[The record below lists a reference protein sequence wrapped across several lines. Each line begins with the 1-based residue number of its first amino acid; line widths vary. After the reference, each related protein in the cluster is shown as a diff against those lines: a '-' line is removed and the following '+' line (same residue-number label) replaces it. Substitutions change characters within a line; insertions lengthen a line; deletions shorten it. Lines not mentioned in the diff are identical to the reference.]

1 MKRAHTVES
10 SQRGRL
16 PSPISLIDISEHG
29 ALTLNEEARRMLC
42 SEGTLGRPLM
52 VVCVVGR
59 SRTGKSFLLNR
70 MLMNHVGSGK
80 GFEVSASTRACTKGL
95 WIAGKPIP
103 APLFWSELGIEPPS
117 DHEDTQSPYDV
128 LVVDTE
134 GINALDRDQS
144 YDMRIFTLALLL
156 SSVFVFNSLGAI
168 DENAISTL
176 SAVASVA
183 ETIRSPAHSRRRG
196 LREAGDSAAPASQT
210 APTVPLLWVVRDF
223 NLTHDTR
230 DNQAAA
236 DDDDDAY
243 LEAALANPDEG
254 TLDRLRAGK
263 KSSKQEMR
271 AMLARAFPVR
281 SCQTMVRPAER
292 EDDMKQLQDLPNDML
307 RPEFVAQMQ
316 SFRKK
321 LSRMARVK
329 HDVDPATLCDLIE
342 KYLVSIN
349 NDAVPVVADVWTQVA
364 RQRCERIL
372 NESMRPLESLVTSSP
387 PSLLANPCILYTHV
401 RAALD
406 YIESSR
412 DFNHSWAS
420 FAGEFNRQL
429 QQRCLVALKTLTV
442 NCRSARQEPKQQ
454 LASPPPEVYVPPDSK
469 SPLTSFLND
478 ASAELRAL
486 VAEQLSEAS
495 RGSSIPELELKTL
508 ELQAAE
514 KELAEMRAL
523 WMQVGRDRDEARQEL
538 TRVLDKLQESEL
550 ARAAVEA
557 ASGGP
562 EAGLKGSSEEFSR
575 EEYSNLE
582 DRLKEE
588 QQKVAAAYEE
598 DLDEMDRRLS
608 SAEKALEECAAE
620 KQRVSLQLDMTS
632 LRLRENTVENTRLRD
647 QLGAKAAEVSRLIDD
662 HGRARLEWATRLRES
677 ETLAAKAQGLSE
689 SLTSRLQSLESIQS
703 TLAACREKLHE
714 HEIALARVQ
723 AERDAARQLA
733 ERTQAT
739 LARQEQELFDGL
751 KTLRDMQRTLRRG

>member
-1 MKRAHTVES
+1 MKRAHTD
-10 SQRGRL
+10 RGYTQST
-16 PSPISLIDISEHG
+16 SPISLVDISEHG
-29 ALTLNEEARRMLC
+29 ALTLNEEARRLLC

-70 MLMNHVGSGK
+70 MLMNRVGSGG

-103 APLFWSELGIEPPS
+103 SAMFWSELGIEPPS
-117 DHEDTQSPYDV
+117 DHEDTRSPYDV

-183 ETIRSPAHSRRRG
+183 ESIRSPPHPRRSGAKR
-196 LREAGDSAAPASQT
+196 DDPS
-210 APTVPLLWVVRDF
+210 PTIPLLWVVRDF
-223 NLTHDTR
+223 NLTHDT
-230 DNQAAA
+230 A
-236 DDDDDAY
+236 DRERSHLHPSADVDDAY
-243 LEAALANPDEG
+243 LESALANPDEG
-254 TLDRLRAGK
+254 TMDRLRAGK

-271 AMLARAFPVR
+271 ATLARAFPMR
-281 SCQTMVRPAER
+281 TCQTMVRPAER
-292 EDDMKQLQDLPNDML
+292 EDDMRQLQDLPNDML

-329 HDVDPATLCDLIE
+329 HNVDSATLCDLIE

-372 NESMRPLESLVTSSP
+372 NESLRPLESLTSSSP

-406 YIESSR
+406 YIESSS
-412 DFNHSWAS
+412 DLQGGLATSTAT
-420 FAGEFNRQL
+420 ATEFNRQL

-442 NCRSARQEPKQQ
+442 NCRSARAAAAQTVSAAAQ
-454 LASPPPEVYVPPDSK
+454 LPEVYIPPDSK
-469 SPLTSFLND
+469 SSLTSFLND

-486 VAEQLSEAS
+486 VAEQLNEGS
-495 RGSSIPELELKTL
+495 RTATPELELKKL
-508 ELQAAE
+508 ELQSAE
-514 KELAEMRAL
+514 KELAEMREL
-523 WMQVGRDRDEARQEL
+523 WMQVGRERDEARQEL
-538 TRVLDKLQESEL
+538 TRVSDKLQESEL
-550 ARAAVEA
+550 ARVAIEA
-557 ASGGP
+557 ARGNKQEGVSG
-562 EAGLKGSSEEFSR
+562 EQEEGGVSL
-575 EEYSNLE
+575 EE
-582 DRLKEE
+582 RLKEE
-588 QQKVAAAYEE
+588 QQKIAAAYEE

-608 SAEKALEECAAE
+608 SAEAALEECAAE
-620 KQRVSLQLDMTS
+620 KQRVSMQLDMAS
-632 LRLRENTVENTRLRD
+632 LRSKELVAENTRLRD
-647 QLGAKAAEVSRLIDD
+647 QLGAKAAETSRLVED

-677 ETLAAKAQGLSE
+677 ETLAAKAQGMSE
-689 SLTSRLQSLESIQS
+689 SLSSRLQGFESIQAS
-703 TLAACREKLHE
+703 LTACREKLHE

-723 AERDAARQLA
+723 AERDAARQNA
-733 ERTQAT
+733 ERAQAV
-739 LARQEQELFDGL
+739 LAKQEQELFDGL
-751 KTLRDMQRTLRRG
+751 KTLREMQRIVRRS